1 MSASTLSEQ
10 LVKYLTDVH
19 AMEVQALAQMR
30 AAPKLAGDEGL
41 ARAYDAHRI
50 ETEQHEALVRG
61 RLEAHGASPSRVEDL
76 LGAVSGKGFVLFA
89 RSQPDTPGKLATHA
103 FSYEHMELAAYDLLA
118 RVAERVGDQET
129 VDVARRIREEEN
141 AMAIR
146 LDGFWDQT
154 VDASLEGKDPAEALD
169 DYLAD
174 AHALEAQGIELLK
187 RAPTRAGRRGRQS
200 PGRVPAPHRADRAPA
215 QGPRR
220 ITEPAQGRRPAP
232 GRDQLERV
240 LRRPAG
246 HPGQAGDVRS
256 TRSSTSRSAPTS
268 SSRGSRGAPG
278 TARPRWWPTRS
289 CPTSAPRPSTS
300 TAASMRR
307 WTPHSTRR

>member
-30 AAPKLAGDEGL
+30 AAPKLAGDEEL

-146 LDGFWDQT
+146 LDGFWDRT
-154 VDASLEGKDPAEALD
+154 VDASLRRQGPRGGAGRLPRRRPRAGGAGDRAAQARAE
-169 DYLAD
+169 
-174 AHALEAQGIELLK
+174 
-187 RAPTRAGRRGRQS
+187 RTGRRGRQP
-200 PGRVPAPHRADRAPA
+200 PGRVPAPHRADRAPP

-220 ITEPAQGRRPAP
+220 ITEPAQGRGPAP

-246 HPGQAGDVRS
+246 HPGQAGDVHLRLRAPRDRRLRAAHAGRAARRGRRDRAGGRPDPARRAGRGRACSTDAS
-256 TRSSTSRSAPTS
+256 TRRS
-268 SSRGSRGAPG
+268 
-278 TARPRWWPTRS
+278 
-289 CPTSAPRPSTS
+289 
-300 TAASMRR
+300 
-307 WTPHSTRR
+307 TPHSTRR